1 MTTNRRHFTALA
13 AATGLGLLPA
23 RAARATEAQRDP
35 DRQPDAPWP
44 EIERDAGGRL
54 GVAVLDLAVGHLAG
68 HRMDERFPM
77 CSTFKWLAAAM
88 VLARVDAGA
97 ERLDHRIRYGRE
109 ALVPHSPVTAEHAGS
124 SGMTLDELCEAT
136 ITVSD
141 NAAANLILARYAGPA
156 SLTRYARSLGDRHT
170 RLDRTEPTL
179 NEATPGDPRDTTT
192 PAAMA
197 GALQAALLGNA
208 LSPGSRAQLRSWL
221 EATRT
226 NLKRLRADLPEG
238 WRLGSKTGTGA
249 RGSTNDVGIYWPP
262 GRPPIVVAA
271 YLTECG
277 ASEADRQWA
286 IARVARWVTR
296 GERAPARHA
305 A

>member
-1 MTTNRRHFTALA
+1 MTTNRRRFTAALATATAFGLRPAWA
-13 AATGLGLLPA
+13 AA
-23 RAARATEAQRDP
+23 EAQKIGDP
-35 DRQPDAPWP
+35 AAVAPWP
-44 EIERDAGGRL
+44 DIERDAGGRL
-54 GVAVLDLAVGHLAG
+54 GVAVLDTASGRLTG
-68 HRMDERFPM
+68 HRLDERFPM

-88 VLARVDAGA
+88 VLARVDAGT
-97 ERLDHRIRYGRE
+97 ERLDQRIPYGRE
-109 ALVPHSPVTAEHAGS
+109 VLLEHSPVTARHAGR
-124 SGMTLDELCEAT
+124 GGLTLGELCEAT
-136 ITVSD
+136 VTVSD
-141 NAAANLILARYAGPA
+141 NAAANLILARHGGPA
-156 SLTRYARSLGDRHT
+156 SLTRYARSLGDLHT

-208 LSPGSRAQLRSWL
+208 LSPASRERLRAWM

-238 WRLGSKTGTGA
+238 WRLASKTGTGA
-249 RGSTNDVGIYWPP
+249 RGSTNDIGVYWPP
-262 GRPPIVVAA
+262 QRPPIVVAA

-277 ASEADRQWA
+277 APEADRQWA

-296 GERAPARHA
+296 AERAPAHPA
-305 A
+305 